1 MKEYKILKSTT
12 QPQNTDV
19 LWYDQNTHTL
29 KHFYPKDNGWEGV
42 GVSNQQLEESLGKYL
57 PLSGGTLGD
66 SNTNNYI
73 KLGPDTGSI
82 RASFMYIDP
91 DGREP
96 DTLCMMTFSKGIITL
111 SRNSDHISNTL
122 SITPYEGIILD
133 SSLGNETG
141 FWKVQGGSMSI
152 SDLEKQIV
160 TSGTTLDRPNE
171 VDISNTPIPI
181 GFCYF
186 DTTLGK
192 PIWLKSSVFQGT
204 KVWVDATGT
213 AV

>member
-1 MKEYKILKSTT
+1 MKEYRILKSTT
-12 QPQNTDV
+12 QPQSTDV

-42 GVSNQQLEESLGKYL
+42 GVSNQQLKESLGKYL

-66 SNTNNYI
+66 SNTNSYI
-73 KLGPDTGSI
+73 TLDPGS
-82 RASFMYIDP
+82 
-91 DGREP
+91 
-96 DTLCMMTFSKGIITL
+96 ITL
-111 SRNSDHISNTL
+111 SRNNGYTSSIL

-133 SSLGNETG
+133 SSLGKETE

-152 SDLEKQIV
+152 SDLKKQIV

-171 VDISNTPIPI
+171 FDVSDIPIPI